1 MSGAV
6 GAGSG
11 IAAKGLPLPP
21 IRAVVPGRAARDR
34 PLPRA
39 VLLDMDDTIFDHT
52 ATCRAAIGR
61 VRGDEPALAE
71 VPLEELVDVYSRLLW
86 ATHVHVLRG
95 RTTTSEGRAI
105 RWQRLIARYAGAC
118 SMRKAISLGRRYR
131 AEYERVGRPVPG
143 AVELVRWLADRTTVG
158 VVTNNT
164 AREQSRKLRFLG
176 LERSVDVLITSREA
190 GWDKPDPRIFRLAL
204 RAAGAAPTSAV
215 MIGDSWESDV
225 EGALRAGIRPIWL
238 NRLGVPPPVSTRVE
252 EIRSFRPLARIE
264 RMLSHAGRDSVAS
277 ARIITRGPVQRR

>member
-1 MSGAV
+1 M
-6 GAGSG
+6 
-11 IAAKGLPLPP
+11 
-21 IRAVVPGRAARDR
+21 
-34 PLPRA
+34 LPRA

-52 ATCRAAIGR
+52 ATCRSAIAR
-61 VRGDEPALAE
+61 VRGQEPALAR

-86 ATHVHVLRG
+86 ETHVHVLRG
-95 RTTTSEGRAI
+95 RTTTSEGRAL
-105 RWQRLIARYAGAC
+105 RWQRLIARYAGGC
-118 SMRKAISLGRRYR
+118 SMRRAIALGRQYR

-143 AVELVRWLADRTTVG
+143 AVELVRWLSGRTTVG

-164 AREQSRKLRFLG
+164 AREQSRKLRALG
-176 LERSVDVLITSREA
+176 LDTSVDVLITSREA

-204 RAAGAAPTSAV
+204 RAAGVAPASAV

-238 NRLGVPPPVSTRVE
+238 NRLGVPPPGNNPVE

-264 RMLSHAGRDSVAS
+264 RMLSHAGRSSAAP
-277 ARIITRGPVQRR
+277 ARIISRGPVQRR